1 VKEFRK
7 SVKISQKYGYEF
19 GVQILAHPTPY
30 TSEDSDLI
38 HLKIMHDI
46 GNKIAFPLT
55 NAS

>member
-1 VKEFRK
+1 MKEFWK

-38 HLKIMHDI
+38 QLKIMHDI

-55 NAS
+55 NVS